1 MKLDTEPERTLKI
14 SKIKEGTVIDHIPAG
29 KALKVLSILGID
41 EKVHYSISV
50 GMFVQSKRIG
60 YKDVVKIEARFLERD
75 ELDRISL
82 VAPEATI
89 SIIRNYSISEKFTV
103 KLPERIVG
111 IIPCKNQ
118 NCITNSGEP
127 VNSEFVLKSTKP
139 LVVTCVF
146 CERNMSEG
154 EIHSAL

>member
-1 MKLDTEPERTLKI
+1 MVEEPEKTLKI

-50 GMFVQSKRIG
+50 GMYVQSRKIG
-60 YKDVVKIEARFLERD
+60 YKDVVKIESRFLERD

-82 VAPEATI
+82 VAPDASI
-89 SIIRNYSISEKFTV
+89 SIIRNYEISEKYSV
-103 KLPERIVG
+103 NVPERVVG
-111 IIPCKNQ
+111 IIPCTNQ
-118 NCITNSGEP
+118 HCITNSGEP
-127 VNSEFVLKSTKP
+127 VNSEFRLKSKKP
-139 LVVTCVF
+139 LVLTCVF

-154 EIHSAL
+154 EIHSTL